1 MKTIHYIFLFVG
13 LSFFAQAQTIRRV
26 TNDPNIPLGTNMYRT
41 LQAAHDAATAG
52 DIIYVQS
59 SYRHSGN
66 SNGESYGNLTSTKK
80 LHIIGN
86 GYKIDENIDLFGSNA
101 PYNTASS
108 IVGDIII
115 NFGNETIIEGLQ
127 IGSINSKAKVTVRR
141 CYIINNIALAKLS
154 VTQDPSGSIISQNK
168 LGSLSIGVENNQI
181 GPVSNITVT
190 NNILSIINNL
200 SNINFTNLPR
210 ESFVTNV
217 IIRNNSLDGI
227 VQISNA
233 QVSSNIFYYTP
244 QVQLPG
250 GGLEPLAYVYYCPNI
265 VGSNNVCIGEPCRFG
280 SNNTNGPFE
289 IALFGFA
296 NGGLPTIPRH
306 HILSNSSPAKGAGLG
321 GVDAGPFGTADPFR
335 LSGLPAIPQITSYS
349 SQISNSIYT
358 PSTPMNVTISVRGN
372 N

>member
-1 MKTIHYIFLFVG
+1 MKTINYIFLFVS

-59 SYRHSGN
+59 SYQGA
-66 SNGESYGNLTSTKK
+66 SYGDLTSTKR

-86 GYKIDENIDLFGSNA
+86 GYSIDENKDILGANT
-101 PYNTASS
+101 PYNTGTS
-108 IVGDIII
+108 IAGYINL
-115 NFGNETIIEGLQ
+115 NFGDGTIIEGLK
-127 IGSINSKAKVTVRR
+127 IEYLYVRTRIILRR
-141 CYIINNIALAKLS
+141 CDVYSLEILKVSAN
-154 VTQDPSGSIISQNK
+154 QDPSS
-168 LGSLSIGVENNQI
+168 
-181 GPVSNITVT
+181 SNISHSNIFAFSLKNNSGITT
-190 NNILSIINNL
+190 LNNITIANNIIRGAIGGQYENESAI
-200 SNINFTNLPR
+200 SNIF
-210 ESFVTNV
+210 
-217 IIRNNSLDGI
+217 IRNNYIFSGI
-227 VQISNA
+227 SYMTNIQLH
-233 QVSSNIFYYTP
+233 SNILHAVNGYGETLYYTP
-244 QVQLPG
+244 R
-250 GGLEPLAYVYYCPNI
+250 CPNK
-265 VGSNNVCIGEPCRFG
+265 VGSNNVCIDKPCDVG
-280 SNNTNGPFE
+280 SNNVNGPLE
-289 IALFGFA
+289 IVLFGYA
-296 NGGLPTIPRH
+296 NGGSPTIPKH